1 MSALETLN
9 QKNGLK
15 TTQTV
20 VNKQTSGQDAVEKAA
35 TAQGGTGNA
44 TTQTQQP
51 GATAPQAQPSQE
63 ETQIPVV
70 KKDVPK
76 PETPRQLSYAD
87 MFKMLNPDSGDETDE
102 QKMAREKRERLNTKI
117 SAIGDGLRALA
128 NIYFSTK
135 GAKVI
140 HNPQSDLTVNAI
152 KRKELM
158 DEQRRQNRAQWLSGY
173 QRALALDEEARK
185 NDMNLAEQVRYHD
198 QLATNR
204 ERVGGQNDRR
214 IQQNQ
219 QRVDLAKLKYTND
232 EKYRNDLLEIKKL
245 LADGQITRWEAQSAT
260 DRLRAEMARSKVSEA
275 SGGNKATNGYWYEY
289 YDMMATPE
297 GQKKIEEVMRNH
309 RTGKVSQKNIKY
321 IMDKVKG
328 RNTTASTPSTTAK
341 PSGGKKQ
348 TSGYKPVSIPSTKK
362 KSTGVKW

>member
-1 MSALETLN
+1 MSALDTLS

-20 VNKQTSGQDAVEKAA
+20 VNKQTSGQDALEKVG
-35 TAQGGTGNA
+35 TAQGVETNN
-44 TTQTQQP
+44 QTQQP
-51 GATAPQAQPSQE
+51 STE

-70 KKDVPK
+70 KKDAPK
-76 PETPRQLSYAD
+76 QEAPRQLSYAD
-87 MFKMLNPDSGDETDE
+87 MFRMLNPDSGDETDE
-102 QKMAREKRERLNTKI
+102 QRQAREKRERLNTKI

-158 DEQRRQNRAQWLSGY
+158 DEQRKQNRAQWLSGY

-198 QLATNR
+198 QLAANR
-204 ERVGGQNDRR
+204 ERVGDQNDRR
-214 IQQNQ
+214 IDQNQ
-219 QRVDLAKLKYTND
+219 QKIDLAKLKYTND
-232 EKYRNDLLEIKKL
+232 EKYKQDLLAIKEL
-245 LADGQITRWEAQSAT
+245 LAKGQITRWEAQSAT
-260 DRLRAEMARSKVSEA
+260 DRLRAEMAHSKARTS

-297 GQKKIEEVMRNH
+297 GKKKIEEVMRNH

-328 RNTTASTPSTTAK
+328 RNTTASAPSTTTKPSGGRKKPTAK
-341 PSGGKKQ
+341 PSTK
-348 TSGYKPVSIPSTKK
+348 PSTKK

>member
-20 VNKQTSGQDAVEKAA
+20 VNKQTSGQDALEKTA
-35 TAQGGTGNA
+35 TAQGATANVAAQAHQPSGTVA
-44 TTQTQQP
+44 QTQ
-51 GATAPQAQPSQE
+51 QPSQE
-63 ETQIPVV
+63 EAQIPVV
-70 KKDVPK
+70 KKDEPK
-76 PETPRQLSYAD
+76 PEAKKRLSYAE

-102 QKMAREKRERLNTKI
+102 QRQAREKRERLNAKI

-140 HNPQSDLTVNAI
+140 HNPQSDLTANAI

-173 QRALALDEEARK
+173 QRALALDEESRK

-198 QLATNR
+198 QLASNR
-204 ERVGGQNDRR
+204 DRVGDQNDRK
-214 IQQNQ
+214 IAQNQ
-219 QRVDLAKLKYTND
+219 QKIDLAKLKYTND
-232 EKYRNDLLEIKKL
+232 EKYKQDLLEIKEL
-245 LADGQITRWEAQSAT
+245 LAKGQITRWEAQNAT
-260 DRLRAEMARSKVSEA
+260 DRLRAEMAGSKARKS

-297 GQKKIEEVMRNH
+297 GQKRIEEVMRNH

-321 IMDKVKG
+321 IMDKVHG
-328 RNTTASTPSTTAK
+328 RNTTTSAPSTTTKPSSGKKPSAK
-341 PSGGKKQ
+341 PSAK
-348 TSGYKPVSIPSTKK
+348 PSTKK

>member
-1 MSALETLN
+1 MSALDTLN

-20 VNKQTSGQDAVEKAA
+20 VNKQTSGQDALEKTA
-35 TAQGGTGNA
+35 TAEGG
-44 TTQTQQP
+44 TQQP
-51 GATAPQAQPSQE
+51 SGTAPQAQQPSNDE
-63 ETQIPVV
+63 VQIPVA
-70 KKDVPK
+70 KKDAPK
-76 PETPRQLSYAD
+76 QETPRQLSYAD

-102 QKMAREKRERLNTKI
+102 QRQAREKRERLNTKI

-158 DEQRRQNRAQWLSGY
+158 DEQRKQNRAQWLSGY
-173 QRALALDEEARK
+173 QRALALDEEAHK

-198 QLATNR
+198 QLAANR
-204 ERVGGQNDRR
+204 DRVGDQNDRR
-214 IQQNQ
+214 IDQNQ
-219 QRVDLAKLKYTND
+219 QKIDLAKLKYTND
-232 EKYRNDLLEIKKL
+232 EKYKQDLLNIKEL
-245 LADGQITRWEAQSAT
+245 LAKGQITRWEAQSAT
-260 DRLRAEMARSKVSEA
+260 DRLRAEMASSKARAS

-297 GQKKIEEVMRNH
+297 GKKKIEEVMRNH

-328 RNTTASTPSTTAK
+328 RNTTASAPSTTTKPSGGRRQTSTAK
-341 PSGGKKQ
+341 PSA
-348 TSGYKPVSIPSTKK
+348 KPSAKK
-362 KSTGVKW
+362 KSTGIKW